1 MSTVERGKP
10 LALTVLGLAAL
21 AVMVYL
27 PGLPGDFAFDD
38 YHAIVDNPALD
49 LPRFDVDALLDA
61 ALSAQHTGPLSRPLA
76 MLSFA
81 ANRTLV
87 GPDALSFK
95 LVNIAVHGL
104 NAVLVYL
111 VLARLLPALAPR
123 APAGL
128 PLALAALWAAHPLNL
143 TAVLYVVQRMTSL
156 SATFVLLTL
165 WLYLGARQRQCAGQA
180 SPRGAWLAVAAAG
193 TAAVLV
199 KETAL
204 CLPLWFLLIERF
216 VLRTPMRAWP
226 IRGWLWFGAVVAVA
240 LAAQGPAV
248 VAYVTRGFVG
258 REFDLVERLWT
269 ETRVLWHYLGVILA
283 PLPGSL
289 ALFHDDFPI
298 SRGPLAPPTTLF
310 AALGLLVVTV
320 GVLVPGVRRARP
332 WFAFGWLWFLCGH
345 ALEAGVFPL
354 EPLYEHRNY
363 LPMLGPL
370 LLLGIP
376 LADALDKPGMARV
389 VAAVLVALAAALTL
403 QRAAL
408 WRSPPRQLAYE
419 LEHHSGSPR
428 LWYESSRLAL
438 ADLGGDPARERAA
451 LAALARAAE
460 LAPHPLLPLE
470 SLLKLAIERG
480 DGQAQARL
488 IARIASHPHEHL
500 GAEVF
505 RDLVLCQGYHGCRV
519 DAEATQRLLRALLA
533 RPALSARGR
542 ARILEWLA
550 VWYARVLGDP
560 KAAVAIMADLVAE
573 APNDL
578 ALAARL
584 AELQAVAGQHAAARA
599 TAAAALARLDWTAA
613 FTARTLRA
621 RLRAAAHADDEA
633 P

>member
-1 MSTVERGKP
+1 MTTGERGRP
-10 LALTVLGLAAL
+10 LALTLLALAAL
-21 AVMVYL
+21 AVLVYL

-38 YHAIVDNPALD
+38 YHAIVNNAALD
-49 LPRFDVDALLDA
+49 LPRLDVDALLDA
-61 ALSAQHTGPLSRPLA
+61 ALSAQYTGPLSRPLA

-81 ANRTLV
+81 ANRTLF

-156 SATFVLLTL
+156 SATFALLTL

-180 SPRGAWLAVAAAG
+180 PLRGSWLAVASAG

-204 CLPLWFLLIERF
+204 CLPLWFLLLETF
-216 VLRTPMRAWP
+216 VLRTPARAWP
-226 IRGWLWFGAVVAVA
+226 IRGWLWLGAIVAVA
-240 LAAQGPAV
+240 LAVQGPAV
-248 VAYVTRGFVG
+248 IAYVMRGFAG

-269 ETRVLWHYLGVILA
+269 ETRVLWHYLAMILA

-289 ALFHDDFPI
+289 ALFHDDFI
-298 SRGPLAPPTTLF
+298 LSRGPLSPPTTLL
-310 AALGLLVVTV
+310 AALGLLVVTI

-332 WFAFGWLWFLCGH
+332 WLAFGWLWFLCGH

-370 LLLGIP
+370 LLVGIP
-376 LADALDKPGMARV
+376 LAGALDKPGMVRV

-419 LEHHSGSPR
+419 LEHHADSPR
-428 LWYESSRLAL
+428 LWYESARLAL
-438 ADLGGDPARERAA
+438 AETGGDPARERAA

-460 LAPHPLLPLE
+460 LAPHPSLPLG

-480 DGQAQARL
+480 DAPALERL
-488 IARIASHPHEHL
+488 IPSIASHPHEHL

-519 DAEATQRLLRALLA
+519 DAEATQRLLSALLA
-533 RPALSARGR
+533 RPGLSARER

-560 KAAVAIMADLVAE
+560 KAAVAIMADLVAA
-573 APNDL
+573 APDDL

-584 AELQAVAGQHAAARA
+584 AELQEVAGLHTEARA
-599 TAAAALARLDWTAA
+599 TATAALARLDWTSA
-613 FTARTLRA
+613 FTARALRA
-621 RLRAAAHADDEA
+621 RLRAVAHVGDGA